1 MQNTILK
8 SKRFLPLMVTQF
20 LGALN
25 DNLFK
30 NALLL
35 MVTLKMASQAA
46 VLSNVIAALF
56 ILPFFAFSAT
66 AGEIADKYDKSKI
79 AKILKITELMLM
91 LGACLVYRAHSLWGL
106 VVLLGLMG
114 AQSAFFGPVKYALL
128 PEHLKQDELAL
139 GNAYVEAGTYMA
151 ILLGLILGTIL
162 PIFVVLALLVSFS
175 VCGFVASLFIPPAPS
190 VRQDAIVHKNIFQAT
205 SDTLKVIYQNKTV
218 FRCIL
223 GATWFWMIGAFVVVQ
238 IYPMSGNILNVS
250 NTVITFFLML
260 FSVGVAVGSV
270 FCGHLMRG
278 FIHATYTPLSAL
290 AMGVCFYFLYHLTY
304 HYPTPEAPVM
314 LSEFFKAPHS
324 ISISLTI
331 FVMAFFGGLYI
342 VPLNTMMQKTASKAY
357 LASVIGGNNILNALG
372 MAGIS
377 IVTILLLALG
387 FTISELFLVV
397 ALLSLVVFLYICK
410 LLPNAFWRSLLRALL
425 ELLFKVKVTGAQ
437 NVRKAGKN
445 VLIIANHTSLLD
457 GLLIAAFMPDDVSF
471 AINTEWS
478 KKWFMKLFSLFV
490 DFEPLNPTNP
500 MSMRGLINKI
510 KSGQKVM
517 IFPEGRI
524 TITGGLMKIY
534 EGAGM
539 MAYKTNARIVPLR
552 ISGAQF
558 SKFSYLKNKLKTKW
572 FPKIELTFL
581 RPQRLIAP
589 AGASRREQRHFVSLK
604 LYDLMTEML
613 YQTSNVNE
621 HLFYSLLSACK
632 RYGKDFKIA
641 EDTNRK
647 PLSYKTFI
655 EKSYVLGAAYQKAF
669 EKEKYIGLM
678 LPNTLAN
685 AVSFFALQS
694 VDKVPVMLNF
704 SLGQA
709 SFLSCVKTLKLQTVV
724 TAHTFIE
731 KGRLEHIENLLK
743 DNGVDIVYLED
754 FAKNIT
760 LKTKLLGIKKY
771 VLQDKPQNNY
781 NNTAVVLFTS
791 GSEGLPKAV
800 CLSHKNLNANRAQFL
815 SVLGVNSTDV
825 LFNALPM
832 FHSFGLTVGTIA
844 PLLSGV
850 KAFFYPSPLHYRVV
864 PELIYDVN
872 ATIVCGTDT
881 FFYGYGRLGHP
892 YDFFN
897 IKYAIVGGEKLKPR
911 TSELWMKKFGVRILE
926 GYGTTETAPVL
937 ALNTPM
943 YIKEGTVGRFLPHI
957 NYKIEKVEGIEK
969 GGRLYVKGDNVMKGY
984 IKADKPNV
992 LESYE
997 NKWYD
1002 TGDIVETD
1010 EDGFISI
1017 LGRSKRFAKIG
1028 GEMISI
1034 SAVEEKIE
1042 KLYPNAICGVVAL
1055 EDEKKGE
1062 QLVLITNDETAT
1074 TDDIRA
1080 FFKAQKLSELW
1091 MIKKVV
1097 FIKNPPL
1104 LASGKFD
1111 YQTGAKMLES
1121 ASF

>member
-1 MQNTILK
+1 MTDQILK
-8 SKRFLPLMVTQF
+8 SKRFLPLMATQF

-35 MVTLKMASQAA
+35 MVTLKMASKAA
-46 VLSNVIAALF
+46 VLSNIIAALF

-91 LGACLVYRAHSLWGL
+91 IGACLVYRAHSLWGL

-162 PIFVVLALLVSFS
+162 PIFVVLALLVLFS
-175 VCGFVASLFIPPAPS
+175 VCGFVSSLFIPLAPS
-190 VRQDAIVHKNIFQAT
+190 MRQDAIVHKNIFHAT

-260 FSVGVAVGSV
+260 FSIGVAIGSV
-270 FCGHLMRG
+270 FCGHLMKG

-290 AMGVCFYFLYHLTY
+290 AMGFCFYLLYHLTY
-304 HYPTPEAPVM
+304 HYPTPETPVM
-314 LSEFFKAPHS
+314 LSEFFHAPHS

-342 VPLNTMMQKTASKAY
+342 VPLNTMMQKTASRAY

-397 ALLSLVVFLYICK
+397 ALLSLVVFFYICK
-410 LLPNAFWRSLLRALL
+410 LLPNAFWRSLLRAVL
-425 ELLFKVKVTGAQ
+425 EAFFKVQVTGAQ
-437 NVRKAGKN
+437 NVKRAGKN
-445 VLIIANHTSLLD
+445 VLLVANHTSLLD
-457 GLLIAAFMPDDVSF
+457 GLLIAAFMPYDVTF
-471 AINTEWS
+471 AINTEWA
-478 KKWFMKLFSLFV
+478 KKRVVRFFSLFV
-490 DFEPLNPTNP
+490 DFVALNPTNP
-500 MSMRGLINKI
+500 MSMRSLINEV
-510 KSGQKVM
+510 KSGKRVM

-524 TITGGLMKIY
+524 TITGGLMKVY

-539 MAYKTNARIVPLR
+539 IAYKTGARVVPVR
-552 ISGAQF
+552 INGAQF
-558 SKFSYLKNKLKTKW
+558 SKFSYLKNKMKTKW
-572 FPKIELTFL
+572 FPKIEITFL
-581 RPQRLIAP
+581 KAQKFDVAQNL
-589 AGASRREQRHFVSLK
+589 SRRQQRHFVSAR
-604 LYDLMTEML
+604 LYDLMTDML
-613 YQTSNVNE
+613 YSTSKIDENI
-621 HLFYSLLSACK
+621 FKGLLKASK
-632 RYGKDFKIA
+632 QHGQNHKIV
-641 EDTNRK
+641 EDINRK
-647 PLSYKTFI
+647 PLTYSALI
-655 EKSYVLGAAYQKAF
+655 QKAYILGQAYKNLLC
-669 EKEKYIGLM
+669 EEKYAGLL
-678 LPNTLAN
+678 LPNSLAN
-685 AVSFFALQS
+685 VVSFFALEC
-694 VDKVPVMLNF
+694 VDKIPVMLNF
-704 SLGQA
+704 SHGSVQ
-709 SFLSCVKTLKLQTVV
+709 FLSCVKTLNLKTVV
-724 TAHTFIE
+724 TSHTFIE
-731 KGRLEHIENLLK
+731 QARLQHLEKILIEAGIKL
-743 DNGVDIVYLED
+743 IYLED
-754 FAKNIT
+754 FSKKISLRTKAQGLIRYMFKAKPKNESSE
-760 LKTKLLGIKKY
+760 
-771 VLQDKPQNNY
+771 VC
-781 NNTAVVLFTS
+781 VVLFTS

-800 CLSHKNLNANRAQFL
+800 CLSHKNLQANRYQLL
-815 SVLGVNSTDV
+815 SVLAVNSSDV
-825 LFNALPM
+825 FFNALPM
-832 FHSFGLTVGTIA
+832 FHSFGLTVGSVVTV
-844 PLLSGV
+844 LSGV
-850 KAFFYPSPLHYRVV
+850 KTFFYPSPLHYRIV

-872 ATIVCGTDT
+872 TTIVCGTDT
-881 FFYGYGRLGHP
+881 FFYGYGRMGHP

-897 IKYAIVGGEKLKPR
+897 IKYAIVGGEKLKER

-943 YIKEGTVGRFLPHI
+943 NLKEGTVGKLLPHI
-957 NYKIEKVEGIEK
+957 DYKIEKVEGIEK

-984 IKADKPNV
+984 IKPNKPNV
-992 LESYE
+992 LDSYE

-1002 TGDIVETD
+1002 TGDIVD
-1010 EDGFISI
+1010 IDGDGFVSI

-1028 GEMISI
+1028 GEMVSI

-1042 KLYPNAICGVVAL
+1042 KLYENAICGVVAL

-1062 QLVLITNDETAT
+1062 QLVLITNEEKADVSE
-1074 TDDIRA
+1074 IKA
-1080 FFKAQKLSELW
+1080 FFKAEGLSELW
-1091 MIKKVV
+1091 VPKRVVYVKK
-1097 FIKNPPL
+1097 PPL
-1104 LASGKFD
+1104 LGSGKFD
-1111 YQTGAKMLES
+1111 YQAGLKILEKG
-1121 ASF
+1121 SF